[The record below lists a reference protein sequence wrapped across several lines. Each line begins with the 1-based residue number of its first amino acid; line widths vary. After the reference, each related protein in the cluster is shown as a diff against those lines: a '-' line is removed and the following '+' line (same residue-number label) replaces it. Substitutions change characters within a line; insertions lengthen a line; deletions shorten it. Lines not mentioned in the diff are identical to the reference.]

1 MKDVFKVLSIVILS
15 FYVLI
20 VVFVSVF
27 ILIENEYGISKFKDN
42 YYVIINE
49 ENITDN
55 YKLGDLVVVK
65 DKKISDLKEWEEV
78 FVYKS
83 DSKNNVYVGINYID
97 EIHNDDEPYVLLKN
111 EYGIF
116 RDDTIVGKGVK
127 RIGKLGAY
135 LEVLSRKW
143 IFLVFIIVPCSLL
156 AIYEL
161 YYMFRYLIFG
171 DKKTYEL

>member
-1 MKDVFKVLSIVILS
+1 MNKEDLTFEIEKDGL
-15 FYVLI
+15 
-20 VVFVSVF
+20 
-27 ILIENEYGISKFKDN
+27 
-42 YYVIINE
+42 
-49 ENITDN
+49 N
-55 YKLGDLVVVK
+55 YKCDVTMVIPN
-65 DKKISDLKEWEEV
+65 DK
-78 FVYKS
+78 
-83 DSKNNVYVGINYID
+83 
-97 EIHNDDEPYVLLKN
+97 NDDEPYVLLKN

>member
-1 MKDVFKVLSIVILS
+1 MKDVLKVLSIVVLS
-15 FYVLI
+15 FYILI

-27 ILIENEYGISKFKDN
+27 ILIENEYGVSKIKDN
-42 YYVIINE
+42 YYVIIND
-49 ENITDN
+49 ENKTDN
-55 YKLGDLVVVK
+55 YEIGDLVIVK
-65 DKKISDLKEWEEV
+65 DKRIGDLKAGEEV

-83 DSKNNVYVGINYID
+83 DSKNNVYVGINDVD
-97 EIHNDDEPYVLLKN
+97 EIHNEDEAYILLKN
-111 EYGIF
+111 EYGIY
-116 RDDTIVGKGVK
+116 REDAIVGKGIK

-135 LEVLSRKW
+135 LDVLSRKW